1 MGDIEPASY
10 AFILFFLYCILA
22 SIAAFQI
29 ARIVCYGCAKN
40 NYDIS

>member
-22 SIAAFQI
+22 SIATFQI
-29 ARIVCYGCAKN
+29 ARIVCYGCAN
-40 NYDIS
+40 NSYIP